1 MATMITERDR
11 PMAGTTQIILTL
23 MRMTRGPVIPTG
35 ESMIGIGEMVRSVVV
50 TENRVRVSTEDD
62 IKTS

>member
-1 MATMITERDR
+1 
-11 PMAGTTQIILTL
+11 MAGTTQIILTL

-35 ESMIGIGEMVRSVVV
+35 ESMIGIGEMVRAVVV